1 MTKLLNKI
9 AEILRQNAISSPRLE
24 ARRILSFICQKSEDE
39 VSLEDRELSLEE
51 SKKLD
56 EIISQRLSHKP
67 LDKILGTKGFYKY
80 DFIVSEDV
88 LSPRPDTEILVEEA
102 IRLLSSDKAQ
112 TIIDFGTGSGCILL
126 SLLAESKMWRGQGVD
141 VSVKALKIAKQNASL
156 LGLEKQVAW
165 VNKSWFDE
173 DLAQVLDSPVDM
185 IVSNPPYIP
194 SKDIAQLE
202 DDVKLYDPIQALDG
216 GEDGLEHYRQ
226 IAKVSVSLLKDG
238 GYILLEVGIYQA
250 QAVAE
255 IFCQAGL
262 QLVNIVSDL
271 GQIARCVI
279 LKK

>member
-9 AEILRQNAISSPRLE
+9 TEILRQNAISSPRLE
-24 ARRILSFICQKSEDE
+24 ARRILSFVCQKSEDE
-39 VSLEDRELSLEE
+39 ISLLDRDLREE
-51 SKKLD
+51 ETKKLD
-56 EIISQRLSHKP
+56 EIISQRVAHKP
-67 LDKILGTKGFYKY
+67 LDKILGTRGFYKY
-80 DFIVSEDV
+80 DFIVSESV
-88 LSPRPDTEILVEEA
+88 LTPRPDTEILVEEA

-126 SLLAESKMWRGQGVD
+126 SLLAENKMWRGQGVD
-141 VSVKALKIAKQNASL
+141 ISASALKIAKQNASL
-156 LGLEKQVAW
+156 LDVEKQVEW
-165 VNKSWFDE
+165 INKSWFDN
-173 DLAQVLDSPVDM
+173 DLAKLIDSPVDM

-216 GEDGLEHYRQ
+216 GEDGLKHYRQ
-226 IAKVSVSLLKDG
+226 IAKVSAPLLKDG
-238 GYILLEVGIYQA
+238 GCVLLEVGIYQA

-255 IFCQAGL
+255 IFCHAGL